1 MEVNMSPNKT
11 TPKNSRRK
19 LGKRQTELL
28 RSLCDALSVSGDE
41 QEVRE
46 IVLREVKPLCQQVEV
61 DAMGNVLAT
70 RVGSAASKVQV
81 MIAAHMD
88 EVGFMLTQDDGDGLF
103 GFSIVG
109 GIDERQ
115 LVGKAVIVG
124 REHIPGVIG
133 AKAIHL
139 TTPEERKTAVRLEQ
153 LRIDLGPDGGAK
165 AKVGDRAGFATRY
178 TEIGPSIRAKAL
190 DNRLG
195 VANLI
200 ELLREAPE
208 NIDLLA
214 AFTVQE
220 EVGLRGARVAAY
232 HLNPQIGI
240 AVDSTPAN
248 DLPSYDEDGENTR
261 YNTRLDHGPAIYLM
275 DGATI
280 ADRRLAEWL
289 MKTAE
294 DEGIPYQIR
303 QPNPGGTDAGAIHK
317 TRAGVPSI
325 SVSVPQRYCH
335 TAAGLIRRAD
345 WENALR
351 LLSAALAR
359 LDSKTLTPS
368 EA

>member
-1 MEVNMSPNKT
+1 MNMSPNQKR
-11 TPKNSRRK
+11 TPNSRQRI
-19 LGKRQTELL
+19 GKRQTDLL
-28 RSLCDALSVSGDE
+28 ASLCNALSVSGDE

-46 IVLREVKPLCQQVEV
+46 IVLREVKPICQSVKV
-61 DAMGNVLAT
+61 DALGNVLAT
-70 RVGSAASKVQV
+70 RIGCGADKVRV

-88 EVGFMLTQDDGDGLF
+88 EVGFMLTQDEGDGLY

-115 LVGKAVIVG
+115 LVGKPVIVG

-139 TTPEERKTAVRLEQ
+139 TTPDERKTALKVEQ
-153 LRIDLGPDGGAK
+153 LRIDLGPGGAGL
-165 AKVGDRAGFATRY
+165 ANVGDRAGFATRY

-195 VANLI
+195 VVNLI
-200 ELLREAPE
+200 ELLRSAPE
-208 NIDLLA
+208 DIDLLA

-220 EVGLRGARVAAY
+220 EVGLRGARTAAY
-232 HLNPQIGI
+232 HFNPQIGI

-248 DLPSYDEDGENTR
+248 DLPAYDEDDENTR

-289 MKTAE
+289 MTSAE
-294 DEGIPYQIR
+294 AEGIPYQIR

-335 TAAGLIRRAD
+335 TAAGLIRKSD
-345 WENALR
+345 WENTLR
-351 LLSAALAR
+351 LLGAALSR
-359 LDSKTLTPS
+359 LDSKILTPL

>member
-1 MEVNMSPNKT
+1 MSPNQKRT
-11 TPKNSRRK
+11 QNSRQRI
-19 LGKRQTELL
+19 GKRQTDLL
-28 RSLCDALSVSGDE
+28 SRLCNALSISGDE

-46 IVLREVKPLCQQVEV
+46 IVLREVRPLCQQVEV
-61 DAMGNVLAT
+61 DAMGNVLAM
-70 RVGSAASKVQV
+70 RIGSGQDKVRV

-88 EVGFMLTQDDGDGLF
+88 EVGFMLTQDDGDGLYA
-103 GFSIVG
+103 FSIVG
-109 GIDERQ
+109 GVDERQ
-115 LVGKAVIVG
+115 LVGKPVIVG
-124 REHIPGVIG
+124 RDHIPGVIG

-139 TTPEERKTAVRLEQ
+139 TTPDERKTALRLEQ
-153 LRIDLGPDGGAK
+153 LRIDLGPDGGGLAR
-165 AKVGDRAGFATRY
+165 VGDRAGFATRFS
-178 TEIGPSIRAKAL
+178 EIGPSIRAKAL

-195 VANLI
+195 VINLI
-200 ELLREAPE
+200 ELLRSAPE
-208 NIDLLA
+208 NVDLLA

-232 HLNPQIGI
+232 HFNPQIGI

-248 DLPSYDEDGENTR
+248 DLPAYDEDGENTR
-261 YNTRLDHGPAIYLM
+261 YNTRLDYGPAIYLM

-280 ADRRLAEWL
+280 ADRRLADWL

-294 DEGIPYQIR
+294 EESLPYQIR

-335 TAAGLIRRAD
+335 TAAGLIRKAD
-345 WENALR
+345 WENTLR

-359 LDSKTLTPS
+359 LDSKILTPS